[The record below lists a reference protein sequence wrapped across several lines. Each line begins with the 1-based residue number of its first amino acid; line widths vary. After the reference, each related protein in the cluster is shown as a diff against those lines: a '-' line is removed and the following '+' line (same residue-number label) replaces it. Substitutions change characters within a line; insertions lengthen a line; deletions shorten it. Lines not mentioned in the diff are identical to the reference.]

1 MCSFF
6 FFYLKANFK
15 SLQNSLVWPT
25 KGLRSE
31 KPNYSLK
38 KMELLGIITE
48 QILQKNINLHIWK
61 KKCSMPELI
70 YKSYNIWVCHSNLN
84 NDLSK
89 INTLHVC
96 HIWSKNDNK
105 EKLKKDKANFICR
118 TDKISTE
125 ILWVMTHIKS
135 WVLFLILNK
144 IQCKYKWKIWTA
156 DELRKWWY
164 LHTSYF
170 VKKKVCPLLCIHWT
184 FFVKAYCVL
193 GLNW

>member
-1 MCSFF
+1 
-6 FFYLKANFK
+6 
-15 SLQNSLVWPT
+15 
-25 KGLRSE
+25 
-31 KPNYSLK
+31 
-38 KMELLGIITE
+38 
-48 QILQKNINLHIWK
+48 
-61 KKCSMPELI
+61 MPELI

-96 HIWSKNDNK
+96 HTWSKNDNK

-170 VKKKVCPLLCIHWT
+170 VKKKFVHCYVFIEHFLLRHTVFLDWIDKVSYHIPT
-184 FFVKAYCVL
+184 GILSQQLPHNIDIIFKEIISKRILILVM
-193 GLNW
+193 GL